1 MRTALLLLTFL
12 LVMMVAAAAQQAPAT
27 PAQGFT
33 LTVVVEGVNQLGGNV
48 GVLLFNSPKGWAE
61 DRSVALKD
69 IVVPAH
75 EGTVNVVI
83 PNLPAGDY
91 ALSIAHDVNQNHKLD
106 RNWMSK
112 PTEQWGIS
120 NNPHAIIKTPPYSS
134 GRFTLSQNMEIHV
147 KMQQ

>member
-1 MRTALLLLTFL
+1 MRTASTILAFL
-12 LVMMVAAAAQQAPAT
+12 LIMTAGAMAQQAPAT

-33 LTVVVEGVNQLGGNV
+33 LTVIVEGVNQAGGNI

-61 DRSVALKD
+61 DRTAALRD
-69 IVVPAH
+69 VVVPAH
-75 EGTVNVVI
+75 QGTVNVVI

-106 RNWMSK
+106 RNWIGEPK
-112 PTEQWGIS
+112 EQWGIS
-120 NNPHAIIKTPPYSS
+120 NNPHAVIKTPAYSS